1 VKGIGNGISI
11 VIFLGIVA
19 NLPMN
24 FRSSFEFFIFGDEA
38 ANYLF
43 DGILKFS
50 IYIVAFLLVIFFL
63 VVMNEAERKIP
74 IQQTGSGLVDTKD
87 HTPYLPLK
95 LNNAGVIPVIFA
107 SAIIS
112 TPITI
117 AQIIKATDPTNN
129 FVWFADNILSFGS
142 W

>member
-1 VKGIGNGISI
+1 MP
-11 VIFLGIVA
+11 L
-19 NLPMN
+19 N
-24 FRSSFEFFIFGDEA
+24 FKSSFEFFIFGDEA

-43 DGILKFS
+43 DGIIRFT
-50 IYIVAFLLVIFFL
+50 IYVLAFLLVIFFL

-74 IQQTGSGLVDTKD
+74 IQQTGSGLVDSKE

-117 AQIIKATDPTNN
+117 AQIVRSSNPSSG
-129 FVWFADNILSFGS
+129 FV
-142 W
+142 